1 MGSVCPSRR
10 GPWTQGPPVVGRTW
24 YGLACA
30 RCCWAEQRVV
40 MFHVVGS
47 AIRHTRN
54 ICGIGYVCGA
64 PAPALPA
71 SFFVSPP
78 ADLQFSLSCERGSAT
93 QPLGCATAIVGVQ
106 QPRRPSIG
114 RQCRASSHSTG

>member
-40 MFHVVGS
+40 MFHVVGDS
-47 AIRHTRN
+47 PLEIL
-54 ICGIGYVCGA
+54 
-64 PAPALPA
+64 LPPPPLFLLGV
-71 SFFVSPP
+71 FFIILLP
-78 ADLQFSLSCERGSAT
+78 
-93 QPLGCATAIVGVQ
+93 
-106 QPRRPSIG
+106 G
-114 RQCRASSHSTG
+114 RCCNSGNDSDIKMC